1 MMKHWLIP
9 IVFVFAFACRWERI
23 IVDPPPNV
31 EPDTTIKSGTS
42 FGKCLGYCRKE
53 LEITATGMTLTRS
66 GWNTKE
72 YPPMSVW
79 QEISRDEWQR
89 LVQLIDQKMIA
100 QIEDIYGCPD
110 CADGGAEWIEV
121 IQGDFS
127 KKVTFEFG
135 TTLEPIQ
142 PLLDEVRQIRAQ
154 LENLLPL

>member
-1 MMKHWLIP
+1 MIKHWLIL
-9 IVFVFAFACRWERI
+9 ILFVFAFACRWERI
-23 IVDPPPNV
+23 IVDLPPNT

-42 FGKCLGYCRKE
+42 FGECLGYCRSE
-53 LEITATGMTLTRS
+53 LEIKVTGVTFTRS
-66 GWNTKE
+66 GWNINE

-79 QEISRDEWQR
+79 QEMSRDEWQK
-89 LVQLIDQKMIA
+89 LVQLIDQKTIA
-100 QIEDIYGCPD
+100 EMDDIYGCPD

-121 IQGDFS
+121 IQDDFS